1 MTKPEQSLMDK
12 LFSLA
17 KQRGIVFPGS
27 EIYGGLANTWDY
39 GPLGAQMR
47 MNLKQLWW
55 QQVVERR
62 PDMVGLDGAI
72 LMNPKVWEA
81 SGHTETFNDPL
92 IECKSCNTRF
102 RADQISFKNTQGK
115 ETNGVELTEAIV
127 QDYIC
132 PACKETGTLT
142 EPRKFNLMFQ
152 TSIGPVSDSGTKVY
166 LRPETAQAIFVN
178 FRNILNTSR
187 LRLPFGVAQIGK
199 AFRNEITPGN
209 FIFRT
214 LEFEQMEIEYFI
226 EEAGW
231 ETEFSKWQDWM
242 QQWAM
247 TIGIDHEKLHTTA
260 IPEDELAHY
269 SKKTV
274 DFEFD
279 FPFGKSELWG
289 LAYRTNF
296 DLTNHQTQSG
306 EKLEYTDPY
315 DPQRKLIPHVIEPS
329 MGVDR
334 TLLAIL
340 LSAYD
345 EEEVNGETRTVLRLK
360 SSIAPYQVA
369 VLPLMKKPELTA
381 MAQTIFSTVV
391 GEWRTE
397 YDETQSIGKRYRRQ
411 DEIGT
416 PLCITV
422 DFDSL
427 EDNAVTI
434 RDRDSMQQERVSI
447 DNIQDYIKQH
457 INR

>member
-1 MTKPEQSLMDK
+1 MTKTEQSLMDK

-17 KQRGIVFPGS
+17 KQRGIIFPGS

-39 GPLGAQMR
+39 GPLGSQMR

-92 IECKSCNTRF
+92 IECKNCNTRF
-102 RADQISFKNTQGK
+102 RADQISFKNSQGI
-115 ETNGVELTEAIV
+115 ETIGTALTESNI
-127 QDYIC
+127 QEYSC

-142 EPRKFNLMFQ
+142 TPRKFNLMFQ
-152 TSIGPVSDSGTKVY
+152 TSIGPVSDSGMKVY

-226 EEAGW
+226 EEADW
-231 ETEFSKWQDWM
+231 EAEFTKWQAWM
-242 QQWAM
+242 QAWAV
-247 TIGIDHEKLHTTA
+247 TIGINEQKLHTIN
-260 IPEDELAHY
+260 IPADELAHY

-274 DFEFD
+274 DFEFN

-360 SSIAPYQVA
+360 PSIAPYQVA
-369 VLPLMKKPELTA
+369 ILPLMKKPELTTL
-381 MAQTIFSTVV
+381 AQTIFDDVV
-391 GEWRTE
+391 GDWRAE

-427 EDNAVTI
+427 EDQAVTV
-434 RDRDSMQQERVSI
+434 RDRDSMQQERI
-447 DNIQDYIKQH
+447 PIINIQEYIKQH

>member
-1 MTKPEQSLMDK
+1 MTKTEQSLMDK

-62 PDMVGLDGAI
+62 ADMVGLDGAI

-92 IECKSCNTRF
+92 IECKGCNTRF
-102 RADQISFKNTQGK
+102 RADQVSFKNTEGK
-115 ETNGVELTEAIV
+115 ETIGVELTAVIV

-142 EPRKFNLMFQ
+142 VPRKFNLMFE

-214 LEFEQMEIEYFI
+214 LEFDQMEIEYFI
-226 EEAGW
+226 EETGW
-231 ETEFSKWQDWM
+231 ETEFTKWQNWM

-247 TIGIDHEKLHTTA
+247 MIGINEEKLHTTT

-296 DLTNHQTQSG
+296 DLTNHQAKSG

-340 LSAYD
+340 LSAYH

-360 SSIAPYQVA
+360 SSISPYQVA
-369 VLPLMKKPELTA
+369 ILPLMKKPELTA
-381 MAQTIFSTVV
+381 LAQTIFSTVA

-427 EDNAVTI
+427 EDKAVTI
-434 RDRDSMQQERVSI
+434 RDRDSMQQERIPI
-447 DNIQDYIKQH
+447 DTIQDYIKQH